1 MNMPCTAITA
11 HLQSNDL
18 LDSACNIP
26 FWGLLGWSQ
35 KALVEF
41 VPWELPGQMLSVAAE
56 KEVEQA
62 AESRKLQRQERD
74 LSVEPITGE
83 EFRAANQQSFNGFD
97 MHEDC

>member
-1 MNMPCTAITA
+1 M
-11 HLQSNDL
+11 
-18 LDSACNIP
+18 
-26 FWGLLGWSQ
+26 
-35 KALVEF
+35 EF

-74 LSVEPITGE
+74 LSVEPIHWRRVSGSKSAK
-83 EFRAANQQSFNGFD
+83 FYGFD